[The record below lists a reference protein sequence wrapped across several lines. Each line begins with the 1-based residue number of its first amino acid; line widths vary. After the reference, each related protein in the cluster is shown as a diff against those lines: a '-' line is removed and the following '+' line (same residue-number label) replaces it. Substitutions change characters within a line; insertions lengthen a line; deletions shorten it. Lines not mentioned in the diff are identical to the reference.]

1 MSGKGKNGKF
11 YKGSIGQSFDRGKSI
26 SVCKKIHGNGKR
38 PGESAVEN
46 KKEKVKEIYYIY
58 ISFGTE

>member
-1 MSGKGKNGKF
+1 MLLMSGKGKNGKF

-26 SVCKKIHGNGKR
+26 SVCEKIHGNGKR

-46 KKEKVKEIYYIY
+46 KKENVREN
-58 ISFGTE
+58 